1 MLWRRAGPRRR
12 ARTLAVSL
20 SLLAVPAGARAGGP
34 QASCEARRAGDRVL
48 ASIELRQILDAE
60 TCRLLQLGMKG
71 QLRVEAS
78 VVRRRF
84 GLFEQ
89 QAGTAT
95 NELVL
100 SAGPEGR
107 GLLVGGRLQ
116 ADPKAAVSLERI
128 TVRLPEDERPDQS
141 LTFRVT
147 VRLRVV
153 TVASLSKVA
162 AWVTD
167 SSEEDASSSLV
178 TRALLSAVANDL
190 TRSVETSCS
199 VAPAR

>member
-1 MLWRRAGPRRR
+1 MTWRRAGPERWSSV
-12 ARTLAVSL
+12 LVPCLLL
-20 SLLAVPAGARAGGP
+20 SSMAASVQAGAP
-34 QASCEARRAGDRVL
+34 TASCAARRTGDRVV
-48 ASIELRQILDAE
+48 ASVELHEILDVE
-60 TCRLLQLGMKG
+60 MQRLLQLGMRG
-71 QLRVEAS
+71 RLRVEAS

-89 QAGTAT
+89 TAGTAASEA
-95 NELVL
+95 ELA
-100 SAGPEGR
+100 AGPNRR
-107 GLLVGGRLQ
+107 GLLVNGRFQ
-116 ADPKAAVSLERI
+116 ADAGGPVSLERVA
-128 TVRLPEDERPDQS
+128 VRLSGRERPDEA

-147 VRLRVV
+147 IQLLVV

-190 TRSVETSCS
+190 TRTVECSCS
-199 VAPAR
+199 AAPAR